1 MLPTAAPSY
10 LSLITLSFLSE
21 FRDLIASAL
30 GSVLGEVA
38 TAGTYPLALL
48 FILNFTCLNFKYF

>member
-10 LSLITLSFLSE
+10 LSLITLSFLSV

-30 GSVLGEVA
+30 GSVLGEVE

-48 FILNFTCLNFKYF
+48 FIFNLKIFK